1 MMFFYKGTTDILAG
15 ENTKGI
21 DAAAVEDRLV
31 LHLMMHRM
39 DQCSESVNRKHPDR
53 GLPFE
58 AEILIKK
65 GVKRGEDDLHTPSRQ
80 PTDQKI
86 FLHKNS
92 MFIVE
97 SLCVKLT

>member
-1 MMFFYKGTTDILAG
+1 MLPL
-15 ENTKGI
+15 
-21 DAAAVEDRLV
+21 VEDRLV

-80 PTDQKI
+80 PTDQKKFFFI
-86 FLHKNS
+86 KTVCS
-92 MFIVE
+92 IVE